1 MINRKQRSYK
11 ANHIAFKSAK
21 PASKA
26 KPAAAKP
33 AAAKGKKWDLQM
45 NAKLVVSQDE
55 TKLWTG
61 WLFHNMRAYLQT
73 PLSTD
78 GLCKYCVAFRS
89 YYYSF

>member
-1 MINRKQRSYK
+1 
-11 ANHIAFKSAK
+11 
-21 PASKA
+21 
-26 KPAAAKP
+26 
-33 AAAKGKKWDLQM
+33 LQM

-61 WLFHNMRAYLQT
+61 LLFHNMRAYLQT